1 MLARLPFILL
11 LLLWASSA
19 ASSQLGN
26 GLLGYALYGGSSLPG
41 EAKITSTA
49 MSTDGLDVAFT
60 PASDEGGYPIS
71 GYQYSVDGVLWFDIP
86 AGQSMFTVPNSKLTS
101 GTTVTVLIRTVSAG
115 GVSQGNAQAQAQ
127 VPKEDLRPVPTSPI
141 WLTMLMAALL
151 ALLVRFRRLL

>member
-1 MLARLPFILL
+1 MVARSALL
-11 LLLWASSA
+11 LLILLWTSGA

-86 AGQSMFTVPNSKLTS
+86 AGQSIFTVPNSKLTS

-127 VPKEDLRPVPTSPI
+127 VPKEDITPVPTSPI
-141 WLTMLMAALL
+141 WLLVLMAGLL
-151 ALLVRFRRLL
+151 ALLVRFRGPL

>member
-1 MLARLPFILL
+1 MLTRLPFILL

-127 VPKEDLRPVPTSPI
+127 VPKEDITPVPTSPV
-141 WLTMLMAALL
+141 WLLMLMAALF

>member
-11 LLLWASSA
+11 FLLWASSA
-19 ASSQLGN
+19 APSQLGN

-49 MSTDGLDVAFT
+49 MSTDGLDVSFT

-101 GTTVTVLIRTVSAG
+101 GTTVTVLIHTVSAG

-127 VPKEDLRPVPTSPI
+127 VPKEDIRPVPTSPI

>member
-1 MLARLPFILL
+1 MVARSARLLLILL
-11 LLLWASSA
+11 WTSGA

-115 GVSQGNAQAQAQ
+115 GVSQGNAQAEAQ
-127 VPKEDLRPVPTSPI
+127 VTKEDITPVPTSPA

>member
-49 MSTDGLDVAFT
+49 MSTDGLDVSFT

-115 GVSQGNAQAQAQ
+115 GVSQSNAQAQAQ
-127 VPKEDLRPVPTSPI
+127 LPKEDITPVPTSPV
-141 WLTMLMAALL
+141 WLLMLMVALF
-151 ALLVRFRRLL
+151 ALLVRLRRLL

>member
-1 MLARLPFILL
+1 MIARSTLL
-11 LLLWASSA
+11 LLILLWTSGA

-86 AGQSMFTVPNSKLTS
+86 AGQSMFNVPNSKVTS

-115 GVSQGNAQAQAQ
+115 GVSQSNAQAQAQ
-127 VPKEDLRPVPTSPI
+127 VPKEDITPVPTSPI
-141 WLTMLMAALL
+141 WLLMLMAALL

>member
-49 MSTDGLDVAFT
+49 VSTDGLDVSFT

-115 GVSQGNAQAQAQ
+115 GVSQSNAQAQAQ
-127 VPKEDLRPVPTSPI
+127 VPKEDITPVPTSPI

-151 ALLVRFRRLL
+151 ALLVRCRRPL

>member
-1 MLARLPFILL
+1 MLARLPFTLL

-49 MSTDGLDVAFT
+49 VSTDGLDVSFT

-71 GYQYSVDGVLWFDIP
+71 GYQYSVDGVLWFDIT

-115 GVSQGNAQAQAQ
+115 GVSQSNAQAQAQ
-127 VPKEDLRPVPTSPI
+127 VPKEDITPVPTSPI